1 MNVFPKFLFLFH
13 CILLFLPNPVFFF
26 FFFFKSFDQIV
37 TPFLWNG
44 KVPRIRKVLL
54 QNCKLQF
61 YFWSANIHKIMYWFI
76 SSNALWCRLEPK
88 SCLSTSLQALLTAP
102 LPINLSIFTDNLV
115 VISTF
120 RIWSQFRRYF
130 KFISAFSLMALF
142 MNHSFPPSVTD
153 PVFVM

>member
-1 MNVFPKFLFLFH
+1 MSSPSFSFYFIVFYCF
-13 CILLFLPNPVFFF
+13 CQIVFFF
-26 FFFFKSFDQIV
+26 LSLLTKLLLLSCGMVKCPEFVKYYSKIV
-37 TPFLWNG
+37 NFSSISVSQLH
-44 KVPRIRKVLL
+44 L
-54 QNCKLQF
+54 
-61 YFWSANIHKIMYWFI
+61 MFI